1 MICGIFRFVLFF
13 FFFFQPVSKSVPQGL
28 QQLLLEAEFIIVEV
42 TLNFEYVGCVGHLK
56 FGLQNFV

>member
-1 MICGIFRFVLFF
+1 MICAIFLFF
-13 FFFFQPVSKSVPQGL
+13 FLPIFQPVSKSVPQGM

-56 FGLQNFV
+56 S

>member
-1 MICGIFRFVLFF
+1 MAFFVLCS
-13 FFFFQPVSKSVPQGL
+13 FFFQPVSKSVPQGL

-42 TLNFEYVGCVGHLK
+42 TLNFEYVGCVSHLK